1 MTAFARRI
9 IASRRSTRVAA
20 AGCERLEAPAAR
32 WWRLTAWVSLL
43 TVSLLG
49 ACTTLPPP
57 AADPGTGSGSATV
70 PVVFVHGNGDSAAL
84 WMTTL
89 WRFESNGWPRS
100 HLHAVEFPRPLARD
114 EDDKPQPGRSGSDEQ
129 MRFLASQV
137 DAVLRRT
144 GARQVALVGNSRGG
158 FAIRNYVRNGGGAPK
173 VSHVVLGGVPNHGV
187 WANEFRQ
194 KSEFNGSGPFLTA
207 LNSPQGP
214 DRLEITPGPKWLT
227 LRSQG
232 NDKFA
237 QPDGRW
243 IGQPMMRTGVTEEGP
258 ALNGARN
265 LVLGSLDHREV
276 SYHADAFWQTYLFI
290 TGQSPRQAGV
300 VPENEVTLN
309 GVITGFEGAAPTNLP
324 LPGARLEVFAVDPA
338 TGERRGP
345 ALLNRTVGNDGRW
358 GPLKTNSTSTLE
370 FVISADTFATT
381 HIYRSPFVRSS
392 DIVNMRP
399 RRLSESDRNAGSI
412 VLMDRPR
419 GYFDLRRYAMQLD
432 GKPLAGVGDGVAG
445 VSSARVNLPAT
456 PQRPVTAVFHR
467 ERIVVRNWP
476 VSDNRLSI
484 AELSD

>member
-1 MTAFARRI
+1 MNVCTRSPDNPQRGTVKALVIDRP
-9 IASRRSTRVAA
+9 ASVT
-20 AGCERLEAPAAR
+20 R
-32 WWRLTAWVSLL
+32 WWRLIAWVSLL
-43 TVSLLG
+43 PLG
-49 ACTTLPPP
+49 VLVGCAPMTPIR
-57 AADPGTGSGSATV
+57 PGQGAGPDSATV
-70 PVVFVHGNGDSAAL
+70 PIVFVHGNGDSAAL

-100 HLHAVEFPRPLARD
+100 HLHAIEFPRPLARD

-137 DAVLRRT
+137 DGVLRRT

-158 FAIRNYVRNGGGAPK
+158 FAIRNYIRNGEGATK

-187 WANEFRQ
+187 WANEFRL

-214 DRLEITPGPKWLT
+214 DRLEVTPGPRWLT

-243 IGQPMMRTGVTEEGP
+243 IGQPNMRTGVTENGP
-258 ALNGARN
+258 ALTGATN

-290 TGQSPRQAGV
+290 TGQAPRQAGV
-300 VPENEVTLN
+300 VPEDELSLN

-324 LPGARLEVFAVDPA
+324 LPGARLEVYAVDAA
-338 TGERRGP
+338 TGERRGA

-358 GPLKTNSTSTLE
+358 GPLKTNSTTALE
-370 FVISADTFATT
+370 FVISAETFATT

-419 GYFDLRRYAMQLD
+419 GYFDLRRYSMQLD
-432 GKPLAGVGDGVAG
+432 GKPLAGVVEGVAG
-445 VSSARVNLPAT
+445 VSSARVNLPAA
-456 PQRPVTAVFHR
+456 PQRPVTALFHR
-467 ERIVVRNWP
+467 ERIVARNWP
-476 VSDNRLSI
+476 VSENRLSI